1 MWLVYRFQGLDLAI
15 ELSFLLQAYRG
26 HKEMAVLLLQNG
38 IDTTIKNHRGQLGNI
53 HSMFC
58 LQQYFL
64 MLN

>member
-1 MWLVYRFQGLDLAI
+1 MDLAI

-53 HSMFC
+53 HSMFY